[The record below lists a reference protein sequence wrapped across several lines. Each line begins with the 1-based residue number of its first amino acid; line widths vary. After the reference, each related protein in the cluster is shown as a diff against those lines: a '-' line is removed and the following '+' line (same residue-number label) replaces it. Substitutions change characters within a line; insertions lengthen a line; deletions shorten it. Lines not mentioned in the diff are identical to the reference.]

1 MSMRD
6 YGGDD
11 GDADKGGKKRKFDE
25 FDCPSCDA
33 NNPYDDGFYAGDE
46 VRCYYCGL
54 MYKVH
59 IRDDGRVKYK
69 EV

>member
-1 MSMRD
+1 ML

-11 GDADKGGKKRKFDE
+11 ADKGDAGKKKVFDE

-33 NNPYDDGFYAGDE
+33 NNPYDDGFTAGDE
-46 VRCYYCGL
+46 IRCYYCGL
-54 MYKVH
+54 SFKVH
-59 IRDDGRVKYK
+59 VSEDGRVRYK